1 MSSPSS
7 PQPNVLRRVLKA
19 NAGCSLSAY
28 HGIAK
33 LHAYRDFELL
43 YQSFTR
49 AVPVQ
54 GPKAWGEQLAKMV
67 QPPGQPIAQ
76 VLQSPNLIGRGRP
89 MSIVPWRGQAL
100 PLGRACVDDFLR
112 VEGMMRDQLKAQG
125 IAVKGNFF
133 YLTEAEPMKR
143 VGGVPLMG
151 FATAADSARSWFR
164 KRWTLP
170 RHADMAESF
179 GTRLQG
185 FAAMLDQLR
194 QHGSTVGVLV
204 AHPKTLIDF
213 ALYVSQQQS
222 RFVPLKELLP
232 NLQVFAFT
240 GYDVSLQRTELSY
253 VLGGL
258 PNLKWMQW
266 CFSPTGFEAWQEDV
280 NIRQRLRV
288 LDDGQTFYEFI
299 PVEDIYPDGR
309 FIRNYR
315 RFHAGKVEIGKE
327 YLLAVST
334 QSGLLGISTGQVA
347 KVLANAPLTVALRGP
362 IVRLNGLG
370 EAFREDGVLEALAN
384 INMALVHHGVFVRDA
399 FMGHK
404 VAERVPVWLLEVSR
418 PLPEVTDV
426 LMDSIAKRLHAEM
439 DLRFPTYRSQLR
451 SAGVKPPQVHFV
463 PMGSFAASQTLQA
476 DFGHFDHSQD
486 AALIK
491 RVLAVAWQ
499 SKIVEGC

>member
-1 MSSPSS
+1 MSSPNS

-19 NAGCSLSAY
+19 NSGCSLSAY

-49 AVPVQ
+49 AVPIQ
-54 GPKAWGEQLAKMV
+54 GPKAWGEQLGKMV
-67 QPPGQPIAQ
+67 QPPGQPLPQ
-76 VLQSPNLIGRGRP
+76 VLQSSNLVSRGRP
-89 MSIVPWRGQAL
+89 VAVVPWRGQAI
-100 PLGRACVDDFLR
+100 PLGRTCVDDFLKS
-112 VEGMMRDQLKAQG
+112 EGAVRDQLKAQG
-125 IAVKGNFF
+125 IALKGAFF
-133 YLTEAEPMKR
+133 YLTEAEPLKR
-143 VGGVPLMG
+143 TGLVPVMG
-151 FATAADSARSWFR
+151 FSTAVDGGRNWFR

-170 RHADMAESF
+170 RHAEMAESF

-194 QHGSTVGVLV
+194 QHGRNIGVLV

-213 ALYVSQQQS
+213 ALYVSQQES
-222 RFVPLKELLP
+222 RFVPLRELLP

-240 GYDVSLQRTELSY
+240 GYDISLQRTELGY

-266 CFSPTGFEAWQEDV
+266 CFSPTGFDAWQDDV

-327 YLLAVST
+327 YLLAVSS
-334 QSGLLGISTGQVA
+334 QSGLLGISTGQVV
-347 KVLANAPLTVALRGP
+347 KVLASAPLTVALRGP

-384 INMALVHHGVFVRDA
+384 INMALVQHGVFVRDA
-399 FMGHK
+399 FFGHR
-404 VAERVPVWLLEVSR
+404 VAERVPVWLLELSR
-418 PLPEVTDV
+418 PLPEVTPA
-426 LMDSIAKRLHAEM
+426 LMESIAKRLHSEM
-439 DLRFPTYRSQLR
+439 DLRFSNYRSQMRGGGL
-451 SAGVKPPQVHFV
+451 KPPQVHFV

-476 DFGHFDHSQD
+476 DFGHFDHSPD
-486 AALIK
+486 GALIK
-491 RVLAVAWQ
+491 RVLGVAWQ
-499 SKIVEGC
+499 SKMVEGC